1 MNFLEIG
8 SSLIEVTN
16 PIAKIST
23 VSIPVITVLI
33 AISAYLLK
41 NLILDPFDIK
51 LLHKRKHAGIRI
63 AKTLT
68 ILFVFT
74 ILFLSVE
81 FYINLILIEINITY
95 DKFLIFLVLYSLF
108 FIFILL
114 ILGILHLFKGIRT
127 NMKKKKI
134 LSTIYTLSSIL
145 LFVLVGIF
153 LNLLSGSN
161 NYGWKATDT
170 IFLFLFTIMPSF
182 LVYSLKSRKILCY
195 ELNEIIRDPEDISKY
210 KLSLDYFINDSTSVL
225 SNKDTKAIRKD
236 YDDYFILEIYK
247 IKEDPNISD
256 TILDNHSSNT

>member
-8 SSLIEVTN
+8 SSLVEVTN

-74 ILFLSVE
+74 ILFLSIE
-81 FYINLILIEINITY
+81 FYINMILTEINITPT
-95 DKFLIFLVLYSLF
+95 KFLVFLVVYSLV

-114 ILGILHLFKGIRT
+114 ILGVLHLFKNIK
-127 NMKKKKI
+127 NNIKIKKI
-134 LSTIYTLSSIL
+134 LSTIYTVFSII
-145 LFVLVGIF
+145 LFVLIGIF
-153 LNLLSGSN
+153 LNLLSNSSSYIWN
-161 NYGWKATDT
+161 TTDT
-170 IFLFLFTIMPSF
+170 IFLLLFSIMPSF
-182 LVYSLKSRKILCY
+182 LIYSLIPRKILCY
-195 ELNEIIRDPEDISKY
+195 ELIEIVRDPKNIEKY
-210 KLSLDYFINDSTSVL
+210 NLSLDYFINDSTSVL

-247 IKEDPNISD
+247 IKEDPNITD
-256 TILDNHSSNT
+256 TTTDNQENNT